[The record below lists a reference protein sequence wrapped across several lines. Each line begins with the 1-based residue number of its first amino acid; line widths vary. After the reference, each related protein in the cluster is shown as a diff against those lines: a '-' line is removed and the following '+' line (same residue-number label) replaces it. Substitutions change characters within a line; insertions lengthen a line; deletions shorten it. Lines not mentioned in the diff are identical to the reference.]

1 MKLLK
6 ITTLLITVLSLTH
19 CDVDISN
26 VKEELGCKNLN
37 GSYSA
42 TADLRF
48 NLIPSNQNYNVSIA
62 AVNKDVIIQ
71 IESAEEDKN
80 DMLCALFY
88 SVKVQERMIGIKS
101 MSGYAGVDIRVSDDN
116 VGSFA
121 KEIVF
126 FKYGDLVRGEK
137 NSCAVRS
144 VNVSGGGRHSK
155 MNLTSDRERGEKSF
169 EAIKK
174 ECSLLIKSAKSVE
187 VPQSVTK
194 EEFAGPIA

>member
-1 MKLLK
+1 MKLLT
-6 ITTLLITVLSLTH
+6 ILLMAVLSLTH
-19 CDVDISN
+19 CDVDLSN
-26 VKEELGCKNLN
+26 IKEELGCKNLN
-37 GSYSA
+37 GAYTA
-42 TADLRF
+42 KADLRF
-48 NLIPSNQNYNVSIA
+48 NLIPSNQNYNVNIA

-88 SVKVQERMIGIKS
+88 SVKIQERMVGVKS

-144 VNVSGGGRHSK
+144 VNVSSGGRHSK
-155 MNLTSDRERGEKSF
+155 VDLTSNKKVQEKSF

-187 VPQSVTK
+187 VPQPVIK